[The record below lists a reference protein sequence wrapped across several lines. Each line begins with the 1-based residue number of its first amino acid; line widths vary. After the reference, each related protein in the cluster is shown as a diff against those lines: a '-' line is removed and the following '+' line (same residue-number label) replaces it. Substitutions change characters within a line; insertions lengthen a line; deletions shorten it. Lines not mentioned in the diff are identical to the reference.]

1 MANCVK
7 VAKEIFETK
16 FDHDIRDLI
25 SLFPADHKDS
35 HGQPFWSGPKRCPSP
50 IPFNAD
56 DPLHVSFILNCANLI
71 AATIGIEP
79 IRDEAQMAALAKTAP
94 SKPYV
99 AKTIVVETPEEAKA
113 REERGEPAPVQQG
126 QDNEDDE
133 PIITALMEALSIDAQ
148 SIKPENV
155 FPADFEKDD
164 DSNFHIDFINAT
176 SNLRARNY
184 KIGECDRNKT
194 KMIAGKIIPAIATT
208 TAMITGTVCVEI
220 VKFVQGWTNIEKFKN
235 SFINLALPYFMFS
248 EPDDVKKNKS
258 KEYDPIMC
266 GPIKCIPEDY
276 TIYDKVTIN
285 EGSLTFQGLFDWLA
299 ANKGVDITMVTC
311 GQIALYNA
319 YLPGNKHAD
328 RLPKKPED
336 VYREIS
342 EQDFPEGRYY
352 MVLEVGGAIK
362 ETEEDF

>member
-1 MANCVK
+1 VKDQLSNIKELVEIAKSKDMANCVK
-7 VAKEIFETK
+7 IAKEIFETK

-71 AATIGIEP
+71 AATIGIDP
-79 IRDEAQMAALAKTAP
+79 IRDEAQMAALAKSAP
-94 SKPYV
+94 SKPYT

-113 REERGEPAPVQQG
+113 REERGEPAPKQQG

-133 PIITALMEALSIDAQ
+133 PVITALMEALSIDAQ

-164 DSNFHIDFINAT
+164 DSNFHIDFISAT

-208 TAMITGTVCVEI
+208 TAMITGAVCVEI
-220 VKFVQGWTNIEKFKN
+220 VKFV
-235 SFINLALPYFMFS
+235 
-248 EPDDVKKNKS
+248 
-258 KEYDPIMC
+258 
-266 GPIKCIPEDY
+266 
-276 TIYDKVTIN
+276 
-285 EGSLTFQGLFDWLA
+285 
-299 ANKGVDITMVTC
+299 
-311 GQIALYNA
+311 
-319 YLPGNKHAD
+319 
-328 RLPKKPED
+328 
-336 VYREIS
+336 
-342 EQDFPEGRYY
+342 
-352 MVLEVGGAIK
+352 
-362 ETEEDF
+362 

>member
-1 MANCVK
+1 MKDQLQNIKDLIEIAKGKDVANCVK

-50 IPFNAD
+50 IPFDAN
-56 DPLHVSFILNCANLI
+56 DPLHVSFVLNCANLI
-71 AATIGIEP
+71 ASTIGIEP
-79 IRDEAQMAALAKTAP
+79 VRDEAKMAEMAAAVTSKQYLAK
-94 SKPYV
+94 K
-99 AKTIVVETPEEAKA
+99 IVVETPEEAKE
-113 REERGEPAPVQQG
+113 REERGEPAPKQQG

-133 PIITALMEALSIDAQ
+133 PIITALMEALSIDAKTI
-148 SIKPENV
+148 SAENV

-220 VKFVQGWTNIEKFKN
+220 VKFV
-235 SFINLALPYFMFS
+235 
-248 EPDDVKKNKS
+248 
-258 KEYDPIMC
+258 
-266 GPIKCIPEDY
+266 
-276 TIYDKVTIN
+276 
-285 EGSLTFQGLFDWLA
+285 
-299 ANKGVDITMVTC
+299 
-311 GQIALYNA
+311 
-319 YLPGNKHAD
+319 
-328 RLPKKPED
+328 
-336 VYREIS
+336 
-342 EQDFPEGRYY
+342 
-352 MVLEVGGAIK
+352 
-362 ETEEDF
+362 

>member
-1 MANCVK
+1 MA
-7 VAKEIFETK
+7 E
-16 FDHDIRDLI
+16 
-25 SLFPADHKDS
+25 
-35 HGQPFWSGPKRCPSP
+35 
-50 IPFNAD
+50 
-56 DPLHVSFILNCANLI
+56 
-71 AATIGIEP
+71 
-79 IRDEAQMAALAKTAP
+79 MAAAAPNKT
-94 SKPYV
+94 YV

-113 REERGEPAPVQQG
+113 REERGEPAPKQQG

-133 PIITALMEALSIDAQ
+133 PVITTLMEALSIDAKT
-148 SIKPENV
+148 ITADNV

-220 VKFVQGWTNIEKFKN
+220 VKFVQGWTDIEKFKN

-276 TIYDKVTIN
+276 TVYDKVTIN
-285 EGSLTFQGLFDWLA
+285 EGSLTFQ
-299 ANKGVDITMVTC
+299 
-311 GQIALYNA
+311 
-319 YLPGNKHAD
+319 
-328 RLPKKPED
+328 
-336 VYREIS
+336 
-342 EQDFPEGRYY
+342 
-352 MVLEVGGAIK
+352 
-362 ETEEDF
+362 